1 MQEARLKLRDHLPN
15 APGLDSRVLRLMAA
29 CLDPEPTLRPSFPE
43 VLEQLDALPRDIVF
57 SLVGAE
63 AAEAA
68 AEVAAVKLTR

>member
-1 MQEARLKLRDHLPN
+1 
-15 APGLDSRVLRLMAA
+15 MAA